1 MGLKICLEIRIS
13 RTKRGYVKIGIF
25 TECYKPT
32 INGVV
37 SSIET
42 FRTQLEEKGHEVF
55 IFAPRHKQAKPMPNV
70 FRVPSITLP
79 SPKDYPIGIPYL
91 TNLHPLISRLN
102 LDIVHTQHIFL
113 MGGFGQNVARKLN
126 IPTVHTYHTMMTE
139 YSHYVP
145 IKMLQGLVKEFI
157 IIRSKRF
164 CNRANRVI
172 VPSHAV
178 AEVLKSY
185 GVKTQIEVLPTGID
199 LKQFKKLN
207 LAERQ
212 RLLTKYHIP
221 VKRKILLFVGRL
233 AQEKNLGFLLESFKD
248 IVEKEPNVHLVLVG
262 SGPDEENLKSQSS
275 KLKTEDNVTFTGFLQ
290 KPEANKFFGAADI
303 FVFPSTTDTQG
314 IVLAEAMAS
323 STPVVAINKLGPK
336 DFVNNNKDGFLVN
349 LTKNEFVDKIL
360 RLLENEKLRRKFGQN
375 ARENAKR
382 LSIENCTKKLIEIYH
397 DTKNSYYSQQ
407 TT

>member
-1 MGLKICLEIRIS
+1 M
-13 RTKRGYVKIGIF
+13 KIGIF

-37 SSIET
+37 SSIEA

-55 IFAPRHKQAKPMPNV
+55 IFAPRHKQAKPMANV

-91 TNLHPLISRLN
+91 ANLHLLISQLN

-113 MGGFGQNVARKLN
+113 MGGFGQNVAKKFN
-126 IPTVHTYHTMMTE
+126 IPTIHTYHTMMTE
-139 YSHYVP
+139 YTHYVP
-145 IKMLQGLVKEFI
+145 IKMLRGLVKKFI

-172 VPSHAV
+172 VPSHAM

-207 LAERQ
+207 LVERQ
-212 RLLTKYHIP
+212 RLLAKYRIP
-221 VKRKILLFVGRL
+221 TKRKILLYVGRL
-233 AQEKNLGFLLESFKD
+233 ASEKNLDFLLECFKD
-248 IVEKEPNVHLVLVG
+248 IVKKEPNAHLVLVG
-262 SGPDEENLKSQSS
+262 SGPDEEKLKSQIS
-275 KLKTEDNVTFTGFLQ
+275 KLETEGSVTFTGFLP
-290 KPEANKFFGAADI
+290 KPETNKFFGAADV

-314 IVLAEAMAS
+314 IVIAEAMAS
-323 STPVVAINKLGPK
+323 SVPVVAINKLGPK

-349 LTKNEFVDKIL
+349 LHKNEFIDKIL

-375 ARENAKR
+375 ARESAKK

-397 DTKNSYYSQQ
+397 DTKNSYYS
-407 TT
+407 